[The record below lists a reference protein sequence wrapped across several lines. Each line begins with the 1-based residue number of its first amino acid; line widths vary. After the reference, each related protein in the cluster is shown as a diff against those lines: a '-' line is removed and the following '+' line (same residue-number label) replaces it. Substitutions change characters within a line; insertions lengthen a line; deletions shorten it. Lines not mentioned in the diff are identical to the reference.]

1 MLIHSFL
8 QLDIPVETSIENRE
22 GMWKRQKERKEGR
35 EEEKEERYV
44 GKDFA
49 LKEVVIVV

>member
-1 MLIHSFL
+1 MSFL

-22 GMWKRQKERKEGR
+22 GMKKAKRKKGR
-35 EEEKEERYV
+35 ERGTKEERYV